1 VANRVII
8 GWIICLVGTA
18 LYLYGYF
25 ASGHASF
32 IDWQANTPQWIVEFL
47 PNIEAE
53 TGMVLML
60 ASMGL
65 IYWPLGEK

>member
-1 VANRVII
+1 MNNRVII

-25 ASGHASF
+25 VTGHAPF
-32 IDWQANTPQWIVEFL
+32 IDWQANAPRWVAEFL

-53 TGMVLML
+53 TGTVLMF
-60 ASMGL
+60 ASMAL
-65 IYWPLGEK
+65 TY